1 MKRPPGRRK
10 GPNAV
15 LTASVVFLSHEPFPR
30 VGSGAYNDWV
40 EVLDRF
46 SRHYRLLATSVVGPL
61 VACLILFPF
70 RNSVPNTSAAL
81 LLVLVVVGVASA
93 GDRLAGLLAALSAGL
108 GFDFFLTRPYESLAI
123 ASAADVQTAL
133 LLLGVGV
140 AVTEIAHRGREQQAN
155 ARQRLGYLEGVEA
168 AAKIASEG
176 SSSPSE
182 LIERVA
188 DQIVQV
194 MGLEKCRFD
203 YGMGMDYPRLEP
215 DGSVRWRNQSWAVD
229 SFGLPADKDTEL
241 VVEAGGRFMGR
252 FLLRA
257 NARARPS
264 RAERQVAVALAA
276 QVGAALGAYRNPR
289 SSE

>member
-1 MKRPPGRRK
+1 VD
-10 GPNAV
+10 V
-15 LTASVVFLSHEPFPR
+15 LE
-30 VGSGAYNDWV
+30 
-40 EVLDRF
+40 RF
-46 SRHYRLLATSVVGPL
+46 NRHYRLLATGLVAPL
-61 VACLILFPF
+61 AACLILFPF

-81 LLVLVVVGVASA
+81 LMVLLVVAVASA

-108 GFDFFLTRPYESLAI
+108 GFDFFLTRPYVSLAI
-123 ASAADVQTAL
+123 VSAADVQTTL

-140 AVTEIAHRGREQQAN
+140 VVTEIAYRGREQQAM
-155 ARQRLGYLEGVEA
+155 ASTRLGYLEGVEA
-168 AAKIASEG
+168 TAKIAAEG
-176 SSSPSE
+176 SSSPSA
-182 LIERVA
+182 LIERAA

-203 YGMGMDYPRLEP
+203 YGTGLDYPRLEP

-241 VVEAGGRFMGR
+241 VVKSGGRFMGR

-257 NARARPS
+257 NPRTRPTQ
-264 RAERQVAVALAA
+264 AERMVAAALAA
-276 QVGAALGAYRNPR
+276 QVGAALGVYRDPR

>member
-1 MKRPPGRRK
+1 M
-10 GPNAV
+10 
-15 LTASVVFLSHEPFPR
+15 
-30 VGSGAYNDWV
+30 D
-40 EVLDRF
+40 VLDRF
-46 SRHYRLLATSVVGPL
+46 NRHYRLLATGIVAPL
-61 VACLILFPF
+61 AACLILLPF
-70 RNSVPNTSAAL
+70 RDSVPNTSDAL

-108 GFDFFLTRPYESLAI
+108 GFDFFLARPYQSLAI
-123 ASAADVQTAL
+123 VSAVDLQTVL

-140 AVTEIAHRGREQQAN
+140 AVTEIAYRGREQQAM

-168 AAKIASEG
+168 AAKIAAGG
-176 SSSPSE
+176 SSSPSA

-188 DQIVQV
+188 GQIVQV

-203 YGMGMDYPRLEP
+203 YGMGLDYPRLEP
-215 DGSVRWRNQSWAVD
+215 DGSIRWRNQSWAVE

-241 VVEAGGRFMGR
+241 VVESGGRFMGR

-257 NARARPS
+257 NPRTRPS
-264 RAERQVAVALAA
+264 RAERMVAAALAA
-276 QVGAALGAYRNPR
+276 QVGAALAAYHDPR

>member
-1 MKRPPGRRK
+1 
-10 GPNAV
+10 
-15 LTASVVFLSHEPFPR
+15 
-30 VGSGAYNDWV
+30 
-40 EVLDRF
+40 
-46 SRHYRLLATSVVGPL
+46 L
-61 VACLILFPF
+61 VACLILLPF
-70 RNSVPNTSAAL
+70 RDSVPNTSDAL

-108 GFDFFLTRPYESLAI
+108 GFDFFFTLPYQSLAI
-123 ASAADVQTAL
+123 VSAADVQTTL

-140 AVTEIAHRGREQQAN
+140 AVTEIAYRGREHQAM

-168 AAKIASEG
+168 AATIAAEG
-176 SSSPSE
+176 SSSPSA

-203 YGMGMDYPRLEP
+203 YGMGLDYPRLEP
-215 DGSVRWRNQSWAVD
+215 DGNLRWRSQSWAVD

-241 VVEAGGRFMGR
+241 VVESGGRFMGR

-257 NARARPS
+257 DPRTRPS
-264 RAERQVAVALAA
+264 RAERMVAGALAT
-276 QVGAALGAYRNPR
+276 QVGAALGACRDPR
-289 SSE
+289 SAG

>member
-1 MKRPPGRRK
+1 MNVP
-10 GPNAV
+10 
-15 LTASVVFLSHEPFPR
+15 
-30 VGSGAYNDWV
+30 
-40 EVLDRF
+40 DRF
-46 SRHYRLLATSVVGPL
+46 NRHYRLLATGLVAPL
-61 VACLILFPF
+61 VAALILFPF

-81 LLVLVVVGVASA
+81 LMVLLVVAVASA
-93 GDRLAGLLAALSAGL
+93 GDRMAGLLAALSAGL

-123 ASAADVQTAL
+123 VSAADVQTTL

-140 AVTEIAHRGREQQAN
+140 VVTEIAYRGRVQQAM
-155 ARQRLGYLEGVEA
+155 ASTRLGYLEGVEA
-168 AAKIASEG
+168 TAKIAAEG
-176 SSSPSE
+176 SSSPFA
-182 LIERVA
+182 LIERAA

-203 YGMGMDYPRLEP
+203 YGTGLDYPRLEP

-241 VVEAGGRFMGR
+241 VVKSGGRFMGR

-257 NARARPS
+257 NPRTRPTQ
-264 RAERQVAVALAA
+264 AERMVAAALAA
-276 QVGAALGAYRNPR
+276 QVGAALGAYRDPR